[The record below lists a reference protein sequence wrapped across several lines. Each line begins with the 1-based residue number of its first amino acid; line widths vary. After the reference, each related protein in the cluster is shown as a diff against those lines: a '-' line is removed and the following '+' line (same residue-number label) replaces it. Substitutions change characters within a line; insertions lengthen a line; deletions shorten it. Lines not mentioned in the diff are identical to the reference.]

1 MKKIIL
7 DLAVTLDGFIEGP
20 NGEIDWCVVDEEPD
34 FENSEFGEFLS
45 GIDTIF
51 YGRVSYD
58 LWGNYEPEENAGAA
72 MKSIFASVHSKTKYV
87 FSATNHKSDKNAIYL
102 NSGSDST
109 LQQQV
114 EEIKRQPGKD
124 IWLYGGAKLIT
135 TFINLD
141 LVDVYRL
148 AVHPVILGAGKPLFA
163 NIAERKCLKL
173 TRSSS
178 WKSGVVILVYE
189 QVEAG

>member
-20 NGEIDWCVVDEEPD
+20 NGEIDWCVVDEEAD
-34 FENSEFGEFLS
+34 FENSEFGQFLTS
-45 GIDTIF
+45 IDTIF

-58 LWGNYEPEENAGAA
+58 LWGNYKPDENAGAA

-87 FSATNHKSDKNAIYL
+87 FSATNNKDDKNAIYL
-102 NSGSDST
+102 NSGSDSI

-135 TFINLD
+135 TFINLN
-141 LVDVYRL
+141 LVDIYRL

-163 NIAERKCLKL
+163 NIAERKSLKL
-173 TRSSS
+173 IRSSS

-189 QVEAG
+189 AG